1 MVSYIMKRILLAA
14 FTLLVISFI
23 SFFIVQL
30 PPGDIVDQYIDML
43 PDVGANKD
51 TIASVD
57 AEKLREEW
65 GLNDPLILQW
75 WRWVSGIIFR
85 ADFGTSYTS
94 IAGATPQ
101 GVPVVEPIQNYLPYT
116 IYLSIFTA
124 VITWIFSLPVGIYS
138 AVRQHSIGDYVFTFI
153 GFTGLAVPDFLLG
166 LVLMYVA
173 YAYFDHSV
181 GGIFSGDYLTAPW
194 SVGRV
199 IDMLQHLIIPGIVL
213 GTAGTAGLIRVMRN
227 NLLDELDKPYVVTA
241 KAKGMPGWRIIVKYP
256 VRVAINPFIS
266 GIGGML
272 PGLVSGS
279 VIVSIVLSLPTI
291 GPIFL
296 EAVMAQDAL
305 NQVAKNEFNKVYGE
319 DYVFLGFRPGNEAVV
334 KGIVSNIR
342 KLYTVDVYQKKID
355 EIPLMKGIN
364 NFKDFDFLFSSSA
377 GFPGTIEWVQYAS
390 DPTGVPMASG
400 VTSIQVNEV
409 MPYVQAGQ
417 MVGVLAGMPG
427 AAEYESLINQK
438 GSATSGMDAQSV
450 AHLVI
455 VLFIIL
461 GNISFFIERKRSK
474 KY

>member
-1 MVSYIMKRILLAA
+1 MSRIEDVFLK
-14 FTLLVISFI
+14 IGS
-23 SFFIVQL
+23 
-30 PPGDIVDQYIDML
+30 ID
-43 PDVGANKD
+43 
-51 TIASVD
+51 
-57 AEKLREEW
+57 R
-65 GLNDPLILQW
+65 
-75 WRWVSGIIFR
+75 R
-85 ADFGTSYTS
+85 
-94 IAGATPQ
+94 
-101 GVPVVEPIQNYLPYT
+101 
-116 IYLSIFTA
+116 
-124 VITWIFSLPVGIYS
+124 WIF
-138 AVRQHSIGDYVFTFI
+138 
-153 GFTGLAVPDFLLG
+153 
-166 LVLMYVA
+166 
-173 YAYFDHSV
+173 
-181 GGIFSGDYLTAPW
+181 
-194 SVGRV
+194 
-199 IDMLQHLIIPGIVL
+199 LIIAAV
-213 GTAGTAGLIRVMRN
+213 
-227 NLLDELDKPYVVTA
+227 
-241 KAKGMPGWRIIVKYP
+241 
-256 VRVAINPFIS
+256 
-266 GIGGML
+266 
-272 PGLVSGS
+272 
-279 VIVSIVLSLPTI
+279 VIVPLLFPIGLPIRATATTKHVYDAIERLPAGSNVLLSVEYSPSTRPENHPMTISILRHLFKNNHKVFVTCLWPD
-291 GPIFL
+291 GQF
-296 EAVMAQDAL
+296 MAQDAL

-342 KLYTVDVYQKKID
+342 KIYTVDVYQKKID
-355 EIPLMKGIN
+355 EIPLMNGIN